1 FVYTIGPGAL
11 MPDDRRF
18 GVIWMGREALQAA
31 YDLDGA
37 FNDITLKLLRGA
49 DADKVIDAV
58 DRLLAPYGGVGAW
71 PRADQLSNWFL
82 TNEIEQLGTIA
93 AILPTVFLAVAAFLV
108 NMVLARLI
116 AVERSEIGLLKAF
129 GYGNLAVGWHY
140 VK

>member
-1 FVYTIGPGAL
+1 
-11 MPDDRRF
+11 
-18 GVIWMGREALQAA
+18 
-31 YDLDGA
+31 
-37 FNDITLKLLRGA
+37 
-49 DADKVIDAV
+49 DKVIDAV

-129 GYGNLAVGWHY
+129 GYGNWAVGWHY
-140 VK
+140 VKLVLAISAIGVAVGCIGGYLLGHYNTRLYAEFYRFPF